1 MLFSHQREK
10 GLNRIGNALKV
21 VLIGRSKW
29 DVDRTM
35 LNNDITSDISVEM
48 SIVFF
53 ELEFSGPPLHNIFY
67 DHGRLQCMSKFRRK
81 LKTTWFPTFGIPC
94 HHILKNVERPCAGSF
109 RKTALLAQIFLLF

>member
-53 ELEFSGPPLHNIFY
+53 
-67 DHGRLQCMSKFRRK
+67 R
-81 LKTTWFPTFGIPC
+81 
-94 HHILKNVERPCAGSF
+94 A
-109 RKTALLAQIFLLF
+109 